1 MYESEF
7 ELEAELEDLMTVLA
21 KSDLMS
27 EAESFAPL
35 DPLREQAIIADLIAR
50 GVRNENQIA
59 DAVFFNRH
67 PERNGRRLAPGESAL
82 VQEWVQI
89 RDQVVRPVLGY
100 GITQPAVPSLP
111 TGRQGYGWVGQLVPL
126 LDRYRGQ
133 IPARANRYVGE
144 IPLYFLLG
152 WINVESGGRLE
163 GPTHIGE
170 LGYFQLHPDESK
182 ELGLPS
188 HSRLRTDPEYS
199 IWAGIE
205 LVRWK
210 AWGAHQRGFPQGTEL
225 FWRVAKWLHWL
236 PGVVNL
242 FLKNMRQAGIDPTAS
257 WDVIQQYVIANRDQ
271 LNALTRST
279 YRKTELGH
287 WEATV
292 GIQNVNKTIEDGKR
306 LVAGVGHP

>member
-1 MYESEF
+1 MYEAEF

-35 DPLREQAIIADLIAR
+35 DLLREQAIIADLLAR

-89 RDQVVRPVLGY
+89 RDQVVRPILGY
-100 GITQPAVPSLP
+100 GMTQPAVPSLP
-111 TGRQGYGWVGQLVPL
+111 AGRKGYGWVSQLVPL

-133 IPARANRYVGE
+133 IPARANRYAGE
-144 IPLYFLLG
+144 IPLYLLLG
-152 WINVESGGRLE
+152 WINVESAGRLE
-163 GPTHIGE
+163 RPTSIGE

-182 ELGLPS
+182 DLGLPS

-199 IWAGIE
+199 IWAGTE

-236 PGVVNL
+236 PGVVDL
-242 FLKNMRQAGIDPTAS
+242 FLKDMRAAGVDPNTGWS
-257 WDVIQQYVIANRDQ
+257 VIEQYVGTNQNRLD
-271 LNALTRST
+271 ALTRAT
-279 YRKTELGH
+279 YRKKSLGN
-287 WEATV
+287 WQAMV
-292 GIQNVNKTIEDGKR
+292 GINNVNKTIQSGQQ
-306 LVAGVGHP
+306 LAAGLGSP